1 MGNHNNENCG
11 CGHDHIHDTITLTL
25 DDGTE
30 LECIVLEIFTVD
42 GKDYIALQPVEGEE
56 EDNVFLYRYIEGDDA
71 DEPQLLNIEDDD
83 EFEAVADAFE
93 ELLDAQEYDDMF
105 DEFDDYDDYD
115 DFEDY
120 EDYEDEEN

>member
-1 MGNHNNENCG
+1 MGNHTNENCG
-11 CGHDHIHDTITLTL
+11 CGHDHIHDTSTLTL

-30 LECIVLEIFTVD
+30 LEGIVLEIFTVD
-42 GKDYIALQPVEGEE
+42 GKDYIALQPVEGE

-71 DEPQLLNIEDDD
+71 DEPQLLNIEDGD